1 MHARSHDHL
10 PETADSEAADSEAA
24 LIARAAAGD
33 ARALRR
39 LYDRSHP
46 QVRAFLLRMLGP
58 DPELD
63 DIIQTVFIR
72 AFNALGTFRG
82 DSKLS
87 TWLYQICGNTCRNLM
102 RSRYRQRRLHDALHF
117 FTVARQG
124 DRDNV
129 DLSAKSE
136 ALRLLQSLRP
146 ELREVFVL
154 YHHEGLTIPEISQIL
169 SVATSTVGDRL
180 QRARKL
186 LHKLANA
193 EPRRPLPQP
202 LALALG

>member
-1 MHARSHDHL
+1 MYACSHDHL
-10 PETADSEAADSEAA
+10 PETADPEAA
-24 LIARAAAGD
+24 LIARAAGGD
-33 ARALRR
+33 PRALRK
-39 LYDRSHP
+39 LYERSLP

-63 DIIQTVFIR
+63 DMIQTVFIR

-117 FTVARQG
+117 FTVAREG

-129 DLSAKSE
+129 DLSAKRE
-136 ALRLLQSLRP
+136 ALRLLQRLRP

-154 YHHEGLTIPEISQIL
+154 YHHEGLTIPEISEIL
-169 SVATSTVGDRL
+169 DTATSTVGDRL

-186 LHKLANA
+186 LHKHANA
-193 EPRRPLPQP
+193 EPSRPRPQP
-202 LALALG
+202 FALALG